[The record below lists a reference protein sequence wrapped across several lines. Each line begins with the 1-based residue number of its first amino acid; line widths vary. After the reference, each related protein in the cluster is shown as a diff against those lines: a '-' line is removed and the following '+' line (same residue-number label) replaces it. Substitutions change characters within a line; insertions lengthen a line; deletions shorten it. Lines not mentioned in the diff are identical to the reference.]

1 MEKLGEHLINVFDT
15 EKPPP
20 PPPGAISIQY
30 CGVVVMPIRTIYSN
44 C

>member
-20 PPPGAISIQY
+20 PPGGDINSVLW
-30 CGVVVMPIRTIYSN
+30 CYSN
-44 C
+44 ANPHYI